1 MEPFMNSWTNNYYHN
16 STGKILGSIVL
27 YGDKYKAMIDSM
39 FIGWFISEEHAKVA
53 VESAYADGFTPAIV
67 DRSIKAQ
74 YTGAKYAT
82 N

>member
-1 MEPFMNSWTNNYYHN
+1 MNSWTNNYYHDPV
-16 STGKILGSIVL
+16 GKILGSIVL

-53 VESAYADGFTPAIV
+53 VESAYADGFTPLSV
-67 DRSIKAQ
+67 NRPIKPQ
-74 YTGAKYAT
+74 YTGAKYAS